1 MANAF
6 NPTLRKNPFF
16 IDCYKKDNNYYYKVS
31 YPIIE
36 DSLADKIIT
45 KVENKDKSEKIPI
58 SLNDI
63 NAKYYIYLECQ
74 VSQNN
79 FQLTS
84 YKIKGSEKILPY
96 IDGSDNSE
104 GFDQTHCRAM
114 LGIIG
119 FEGSVCQNV
128 TVCLMSR
135 LAILNGSPV
144 VNLSSN
150 TDGLFCYY

>member
-6 NPTLRKNPFF
+6 DPTLRKNPFF
-16 IDCYKKDNNYYYKVS
+16 ITCFKKNNDYYYKVS
-31 YPIIE
+31 YPVIE

-58 SLNDI
+58 SVNDS

-74 VSQNN
+74 VNQNN

-84 YKIKGSEKILPY
+84 YKIRGSEKILPY
-96 IDGSDNSE
+96 IDGFDGAE
-104 GFDQTHCRAM
+104 GFDQTHCRSM

-119 FEGSVCQNV
+119 FEGSVSQNV
-128 TVCLMSR
+128 TISLMTR
-135 LAILNGSPV
+135 LAVLNGSPV
-144 VNLSSN
+144 VNLSNS
-150 TDGLFCYY
+150 TDVLFCYY